1 MDVLVVP
8 PLADFTTVVAPP
20 PGMALLD
27 LNEHLVRR
35 LADPARLRAAADRR
49 PGGPLT
55 ALIGRAA
62 AAILAR
68 GAYDDAHVRAVGAAL
83 GLAADPA
90 VRLAVDGLE
99 LTEGS
104 EESSRD
110 LLGAARRCELFA
122 PEIELA
128 REVTRGRRAHI
139 VIDRAD
145 QLPAAFALVAALG
158 EGMTLCGRHVA
169 EHRAALRRIPELA
182 GVRWDAWSPEHLIR
196 PPWCET
202 ARADT
207 RATSPDEWALQ
218 ADGGETVSWGRG
230 DVGAASPDGWVLRAG
245 GGEVIGSGR
254 GGVEPVRWV
263 VGERSVPG
271 GGGPW
276 AGRLDVARAAAL
288 PGEALARCR
297 GLTLMLTRVDF
308 LGVATGLTG
317 GAADLRRLRAALPPG
332 VPMTG
337 ELAVGAPG
345 VSAEAAE
352 ESMELL
358 AGGLAG
364 VRPAGVRPYRMGVRA
379 PWTAGEVLMRPPRA
393 GHDLARWAEFDAPGG
408 MSPDE
413 VAILLRR
420 WVERL
425 PGLPAGRLA
434 ACSVAGPAAPGPPGA
449 AWDPCTE
456 VVAGAGPDGRGPG
469 TFAVN
474 LRSGRSIRLH
484 HLLVAPVSR
493 LAADPHALDH
503 LAEPARRRL
512 TAELAAAGVLR

>member
-20 PGMALLD
+20 AGMALLD

-104 EESSRD
+104 QESSRD
-110 LLGAARRCELFA
+110 LLGAARRCGLFA

-128 REVTRGRRAHI
+128 RKVTRGRR
-139 VIDRAD
+139 VFVLIDRAD

-158 EGMTLCGRHVA
+158 EGVTLCGRHVA
-169 EHRAALRRIPELA
+169 EHRGALRRVPELA
-182 GVRWDAWSPEHLIR
+182 GVRWDGWSPEQLIR
-196 PPWCET
+196 PPWCGPART
-202 ARADT
+202 A
-207 RATSPDEWALQ
+207 SPDEWALR
-218 ADGGETVSWGRG
+218 ADGG
-230 DVGAASPDGWVLRAG
+230 
-245 GGEVIGSGR
+245 GSGR
-254 GGVEPVRWV
+254 GGVEPVRWI
-263 VGERSVPG
+263 VGDRPLPG
-271 GGGPW
+271 DGAPW

-317 GAADLRRLRAALPPG
+317 GAGDLRRLRAALRPG
-332 VPMTG
+332 VPVTG

-345 VSAEAAE
+345 VTAEAAE
-352 ESMELL
+352 ESAELL

-379 PWTAGEVLMRPPRA
+379 PWTAGDVLCRPPRA
-393 GHDLARWAEFDAPGG
+393 GHDLARWTEFDAPGT
-408 MSPDE
+408 MSPEE

-420 WVERL
+420 WLERL
-425 PGLPAGRLA
+425 PGVPAGRLA

>member
-20 PGMALLD
+20 AGMALLD

-128 REVTRGRRAHI
+128 REVTRGRRAH
-139 VIDRAD
+139 VLIDRAD
-145 QLPAAFALVAALG
+145 QLPAAFALIAALG
-158 EGMTLCGRHVA
+158 EGVTLCGRHVA
-169 EHRAALRRIPELA
+169 EHREALRRVPELA
-182 GVRWDAWSPEHLIR
+182 GVRWDGWSPEQLIR
-196 PPWCET
+196 PPWYGA
-202 ARADT
+202 ARAG
-207 RATSPDEWALQ
+207 AWAASHEWTLR
-218 ADGGETVSWGRG
+218 ADGGEV
-230 DVGAASPDGWVLRAG
+230 A
-245 GGEVIGSGR
+245 GSGR

-263 VGERSVPG
+263 VRERPLPG
-271 GGGPW
+271 GGVPW

-288 PGEALARCR
+288 PGEVLARCR

-332 VPMTG
+332 VPVTG

-345 VSAEAAE
+345 VTAEAAE
-352 ESMELL
+352 ESAELL

-379 PWTAGEVLMRPPRA
+379 PWTVGDVLCRPPRA
-393 GHDLARWAEFDAPGG
+393 GHDLARWTEFDAPGS

-413 VAILLRR
+413 VAVLLRR
-420 WVERL
+420 WAERL

-449 AWDPCTE
+449 VWDPCTE

-484 HLLVAPVSR
+484 HLLVVPVSR

>member
-1 MDVLVVP
+1 MDVPDVLVVP

-20 PGMALLD
+20 AGMALLD

-90 VRLAVDGLE
+90 VRLAVDALE

-128 REVTRGRRAHI
+128 REVTRGRRAH
-139 VIDRAD
+139 VLIDRAD

-158 EGMTLCGRHVA
+158 EGVTLCGRHVA
-169 EHRAALRRIPELA
+169 EHRGALRRIPELA
-182 GVRWDAWSPEHLIR
+182 GVRWGGWSPDQLIR
-196 PPWCET
+196 PPWCG
-202 ARADT
+202 R
-207 RATSPDEWALQ
+207 
-218 ADGGETVSWGRG
+218 DGGEAT
-230 DVGAASPDGWVLRAG
+230 
-245 GGEVIGSGR
+245 GSGR
-254 GGVEPVRWV
+254 GGVEPVRWI
-263 VGERSVPG
+263 VGTRPVPG
-271 GGGPW
+271 GGAPW

-332 VPMTG
+332 VPVTG

-345 VSAEAAE
+345 VTAEAAE
-352 ESMELL
+352 ESAELL

-364 VRPAGVRPYRMGVRA
+364 VRPAGVRPYRMPVRA
-379 PWTAGEVLMRPPRA
+379 PWAAGGVLRRPPRA
-393 GHDLARWAEFDAPGG
+393 GHDLARWTEFDAPGG
-408 MSPDE
+408 MSQDE

-420 WVERL
+420 WLERL
-425 PGLPAGRLA
+425 PGVPAGRLA

>member
-20 PGMALLD
+20 PGVALLD

-35 LADPARLRAAADRR
+35 LADPARLRAAADRG

-158 EGMTLCGRHVA
+158 EGVTLCGRHVA

-182 GVRWDAWSPEHLIR
+182 GVRWHDWSPEQLIR

-202 ARADT
+202 ARA
-207 RATSPDEWALQ
+207 
-218 ADGGETVSWGRG
+218 
-230 DVGAASPDGWVLRAG
+230 GAPALRAG
-245 GGEVIGSGR
+245 GGEAIGSGR

-263 VGERSVPG
+263 VGERPVPG
-271 GGGPW
+271 GGVLW

-317 GAADLRRLRAALPPG
+317 GVAGLRRLRAALPPG
-332 VPMTG
+332 VLVTG

-408 MSPDE
+408 MAPDE